1 MSAPPF
7 DHDMTGLAA
16 DLLAAVVGLDRLV
29 VDLLVSIR
37 DPAITKVMNSVT
49 GLGSATAA
57 AVIVGLFYLAGWHEE
72 IGTSVLAL
80 GLTGPVVLTLMGLVQ
95 RPFPANPVCITSG
108 EMVAHSFPSGHAAGV
123 TVFALLAARSPR
135 LPLAPT
141 AVLAALI
148 AVSRM
153 YLGTHYLSDTLVGIG
168 IGALA
173 FVAATRWLTDSRESI
188 VRYLRNRSNAD

>member
-1 MSAPPF
+1 
-7 DHDMTGLAA
+7 MTQLIAEIGALI
-16 DLLAAVVGLDRLV
+16 VSLDQFV
-29 VDLLVSIR
+29 VDILVSIR

-57 AVIVGLFYLAGWHEE
+57 AVIVGLLYVADLHEE
-72 IGTSVLAL
+72 VATSVLAL

-95 RPFPANPVCITSG
+95 RPFPPHPVCVTSG

-123 TVFALLAARSPR
+123 TVFALLAVRSDR

-141 AVLAALI
+141 AVLAVLI

-153 YLGTHYLSDTLVGIG
+153 YLGTHYLSDTLVGIA
-168 IGALA
+168 IGAAA
-173 FVAATRWLTDSRESI
+173 FFIATRLLAGRRQAILSYITE
-188 VRYLRNRSNAD
+188 

>member
-1 MSAPPF
+1 MTELLAEIGTLIIGL
-7 DHDMTGLAA
+7 DHLAA
-16 DLLAAVVGLDRLV
+16 
-29 VDLLVSIR
+29 DLLVSIR

-57 AVIVGLFYLAGWHEE
+57 AVVVGLFYLAEWHEE
-72 IGTSVLAL
+72 VATSVLAL

-95 RPFPANPVCITSG
+95 RPFPPQPVCVTSG

-123 TVFALLAARSPR
+123 TVFALVAARSDR

-141 AVLAALI
+141 VALAAMV

-153 YLGTHYLSDTLVGIG
+153 YLGTHYLSDTIVGIG
-168 IGALA
+168 IGAA
-173 FVAATRWLTDSRESI
+173 GFFVATRRLTDSRQAI
-188 VRYLRNRSNAD
+188 VNYIQQR

>member
-1 MSAPPF
+1 
-7 DHDMTGLAA
+7 MTGLLAEVGA
-16 DLLAAVVGLDRLV
+16 MIVGFDQLAA
-29 VDLLVSIR
+29 DLLVSIR

-57 AVIVGLFYLAGWHEE
+57 AVVVGLFYLADWHEE
-72 IGTSVLAL
+72 VATSVLAL

-95 RPFPANPVCITSG
+95 RPFPANPVCVTSG

-123 TVFALLAARSPR
+123 TVFALLAACSDR

-148 AVSRM
+148 AVSRI
-153 YLGTHYLSDTLVGIG
+153 YLGTHYLSDTVAGVA
-168 IGALA
+168 IGAGA
-173 FVAATRWLTDSRESI
+173 FLTVTRWMVEPQQRLTAVIKNYR
-188 VRYLRNRSNAD
+188 

>member
-1 MSAPPF
+1 
-7 DHDMTGLAA
+7 MTGFLA
-16 DLLAAVVGLDRLV
+16 DVGGMIVGLDQLTA
-29 VDLLVSIR
+29 DLLVSIR
-37 DPAITKVMNSVT
+37 DPALTKIMNSVT

-57 AVIVGLFYLAGWHEE
+57 AVIVGLLYLSEWYEE
-72 IGTSVLAL
+72 VATSVLAL

-95 RPFPANPVCITSG
+95 RPFPPNPVCMTGG

-123 TVFALLAARSPR
+123 TVFALLAARSGR

-141 AVLAALI
+141 AVLATLV

-168 IGALA
+168 IGAAA
-173 FVAATRWLTDSRESI
+173 FLVATRLLTSTRRSLVTYLQERTAATQ
-188 VRYLRNRSNAD
+188 

>member
-1 MSAPPF
+1 
-7 DHDMTGLAA
+7 MTQLIAEIGALI
-16 DLLAAVVGLDRLV
+16 VSLDQFV
-29 VDLLVSIR
+29 VDILVSIR

-57 AVIVGLFYLAGWHEE
+57 AVIVGLLYLADFHEE
-72 IGTSVLAL
+72 VATSVLAL

-95 RPFPANPVCITSG
+95 RPFPPNPVCVTSG

-123 TVFALLAARSPR
+123 TVFALLAVRSDR

-141 AVLAALI
+141 AVLAVLI

-153 YLGTHYLSDTLVGIG
+153 YLGTHYLSDTFVGIA
-168 IGALA
+168 IGAAA
-173 FVAATRWLTDSRESI
+173 FFIVTRWMVASQQRLTHVI
-188 VRYLRNRSNAD
+188 KNYH